1 MQIRK
6 YELLQKNHTNIGGDF
21 LSKREDW
28 KHDAGYIS
36 YIESGESAAVFIV
49 RDIVNS
55 IDTTGKW
62 IDVIS
67 LNTYYKKGA
76 GDRKAFNW
84 IIVEIFPRKMT
95 PKYGEDSNHNK
106 YLTWLTAQEDIA
118 KQRQAGF
125 HGEKYLVLC
134 NLYNKNKNKF
144 TMRTIIARKYWEP
157 MDAYRP
163 MEIKGPVD
171 PGWEYRIQAVRKVN
185 SKQVRYIKNHEWEL
199 ENKISE
205 NGKPTLEILKIQQK
219 KYKIPKTR

>member
-1 MQIRK
+1 MTDRGTEKDDFFSERK
-6 YELLQKNHTNIGGDF
+6 
-21 LSKREDW
+21 DW
-28 KHDAGYIS
+28 QHDAEYIS

-55 IDTTGKW
+55 IDTAGKW

-84 IIVEIFPRKMT
+84 IVVEIFPRKMT
-95 PKYGEDSNHNK
+95 PKYDGQDTAYNK
-106 YLTWLTAQEDIA
+106 YLTWLTAHEDIA

-125 HGEKYLVLC
+125 HGDKYLVLC

-144 TMRTIIARKYWEP
+144 TTRTIIARKYWEP

-163 MEIKGPVD
+163 MEKKDPVA
-171 PGWEYRIQAVRKVN
+171 PEWEYRIQAVRKVN
-185 SKQVRYIKNHEWEL
+185 SKQVQYIEAHKWEL
-199 ENKISE
+199 EDKIRE
-205 NGKPTLEILKIQQK
+205 NGKPTLEILKIQ
-219 KYKIPKTR
+219 